1 MSGPLKNP
9 KHEKIA
15 RFLSDGMDKGDAYQR
30 VYGGKKTSAQANACR
45 LMGKDS
51 GSDILDRMMEL
62 QAKSETEFVLS
73 QQERRKFMARTVR
86 ANLKTLDLDKDGDLL
101 TEYVV
106 EDTRDGGTRTKVKLS
121 DKRACVMDDAKL
133 AGDLVENVD
142 LTSNGEALTIPTII
156 FAEPAVSGRRKR
168 AAE

>member
-1 MSGPLKNP
+1 MAGPLKNP
-9 KHEKIA
+9 KHERFA
-15 RFLSDGMDKGDAYQR
+15 RFLSDGIDEVEAYQK
-30 VYGGKKTSAQANACR
+30 VYGGKYASARASAAR
-45 LMGKDS
+45 LLAKAT

-101 TEYVV
+101 TEYIV
-106 EDTRDGGTRTKVKLS
+106 EDTRDGGTRTRVKLS

-142 LTSNGEALTIPTII
+142 LTSNGEPLTIPTII
-156 FAEPAVSGRRKR
+156 FAEPAVSGRRKG
-168 AAE
+168 